1 MIEQYLKVTRATLI
15 LCARQTLYMVALSLI
30 GGALLGMLLSIILI
44 LTRPKGLMEKKYLYL
59 FLNTIVNMVR
69 STPFIILLVAIM
81 PFTKFIVGTRIGTT
95 AALIPLI
102 VNVAPYLSRLFENS
116 MLGVD
121 EGIIEAAQSMG
132 ASKKQIIWYFLI
144 PEAKSSLILALTTGT
159 ISLLGSTAM
168 AGAIGAGGIGNL
180 AIIYGHERV
189 NTPLMVIT
197 VLILIIIVH
206 IFQSFGNA
214 LARRFRH

>member
-1 MIEQYLKVTRATLI
+1 
-15 LCARQTLYMVALSLI
+15 
-30 GGALLGMLLSIILI
+30 
-44 LTRPKGLMEKKYLYL
+44 MEKKYLYL